1 MKIFSLSQGERPLL
15 AAAGFMAAV
24 VGWSAAAQA
33 AILHLPNDSAIFVNS
48 ATVKKT
54 LFLSVADVQFKLPI
68 TIRADAETGLSVLC
82 TTHDCRP
89 VYWGDDQEMLVT
101 DTAVYVSVEAVAEAL
116 GCRAKSKRKRD
127 VYLTCP
133 EGWPTQKVGAQTG
146 ERAPGF
152 RLKAAGTGHV
162 NVEETPLSS
171 PRERGENGDSVVA
184 LNDLLSRG
192 PVVVAFVRSGQWD
205 PLSRLLLEALESKL
219 DSLRGAG
226 CEVVAVHG
234 YEPKVGT
241 KWAAELK
248 LHFAQL
254 ADNASAVMRGYEVFD
269 QGRLPHCAVFL
280 LDREGMIR
288 YRQVYENDVTLPDM
302 EPIMKEVERMKDEA
316 RMARSY
322 TACCVSL
329 VG

>member
-1 MKIFSLSQGERPLL
+1 MGRISRRISRHLTAILL
-15 AAAGFMAAV
+15 VMAASV
-24 VGWSAAAQA
+24 FADEPQTYFIRAGA
-33 AILHLPNDSAIFVNS
+33 DSQIPLEGIRHQRQV
-48 ATVKKT
+48 
-54 LFLSVADVQFKLPI
+54 FLSLADLGQRLPI
-68 TIRADAETGLSVLC
+68 TLRRDDSAGIAVLC

-116 GCRAKSKRKRD
+116 GCNAKIKRKRD
-127 VYLTCP
+127 VYLTCA
-133 EGWPTQKVGAQTG
+133 EGWPAQKVGAQTG

-152 RLKAAGTGHV
+152 SLKASA
-162 NVEETPLSS
+162 
-171 PRERGENGDSVVA
+171 DSTVT

-226 CEVVAVHG
+226 CEVVAIHG
-234 YEPKVGT
+234 YEPKTGA

-248 LHFAQL
+248 LNFPQL

-269 QGRLPHCAVFL
+269 QGHLPHCTVFL
-280 LDREGMIR
+280 LDREGVIL
-288 YRQVYENDVTLPDM
+288 YRQEYGNEVTLPDLGPLM
-302 EPIMKEVERMKDEA
+302 QKVRELKDE
-316 RMARSY
+316 
-322 TACCVSL
+322 
-329 VG
+329 G